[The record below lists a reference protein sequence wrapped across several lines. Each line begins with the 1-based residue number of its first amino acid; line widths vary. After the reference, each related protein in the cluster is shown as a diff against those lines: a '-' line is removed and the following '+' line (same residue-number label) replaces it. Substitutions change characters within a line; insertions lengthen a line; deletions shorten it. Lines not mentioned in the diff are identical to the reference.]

1 MLRLIGS
8 PAGLFIAIVCCLI
21 AAPTTVRAASTPIGF
36 VQVASA
42 TPQIATATVNVSYPA
57 AQTAGDMNVVVVG
70 WNDTTATIQ
79 TVNDSAGNIY
89 QLAIG
94 PTSGTA
100 LRQSIYYA
108 PNIIAGANTVTV
120 TFSQAAS
127 FPDVRVLEYQGVT
140 ALDVTAGAIGNS
152 ASASS
157 GAATTTS
164 ANELIFGANTV
175 ATTTQAAGDGFTSRI
190 ATAPDGDIA
199 LDKVVT
205 VTGSNSATSTL
216 SSAGA
221 WVMQMATFSADAGPV
236 SPPAPSPTVSR
247 VSPRRGTTT
256 GGTAVTITGTNFAA
270 GAAVMFGG
278 AAATSVAVVNNTTIT
293 AVTPAGSAGAV
304 TVTVTNPGSQSGS
317 LGSAFTYTA
326 SAVLPAPVFSVAA
339 GTYVTPQTVAISD
352 STPGATIYYTTDGT
366 TPTTSSTVYTAPIT
380 VSVTETIEAIAVET
394 GFTNSAATS
403 AAYTISPVLQTP
415 VFSVA
420 AGTYAT
426 AQTVALSDST
436 PGATIYYTTDGT
448 TPTTSSTVYT
458 APITVSVTETI
469 EAIAVETGFT
479 NSAVA
484 SAAYTISAVLPTP
497 TFSPAAGSYAAAQTV
512 TISDATAGTTI
523 YYTINGTTP
532 TTSSAVYGGPLT
544 VNSSETVKAIAV
556 KTNFTNSAVGT
567 AAYTITSGGT
577 TYVNYPSGGF
587 TPASLSLQGNAAV
600 VGGALQLTD
609 GGTGENRAAWFNTK
623 VPVQNFVTDFTFQQ
637 LNASADG
644 MTFTIQNSSIWTVGD
659 AGGGLG
665 YQDIPSSVG
674 VKFDLYNNAGEGN
687 DSTGLYTGGAAPTV
701 PSVDLSSAGIDL
713 HSGDLMQAH
722 MVYDGTN
729 LTMTLTDT
737 VTSATVTEVFPVNIP
752 NLVGGSTA
760 YVGFTGGTGGS
771 TATQNVLSWSY
782 VSGTQSSAGA
792 PAFSP
797 APGTYTTSQTVTISD
812 TTAGASIYYTT
823 DGTTPTTSSALY
835 SGPIAVSASLT
846 LEAIATATGFSD
858 SPVAAAAY
866 TISTV
871 LPTPTFSPVAG
882 SYTTAQTVTIS
893 DATAGTTIYYTTNGT
908 TPTTSSTLYS
918 GPITV
923 SASQTLEAIAVKTGF
938 TNSAVGT
945 AAYTISTV
953 LPTPTFS
960 PAAGSYTTA
969 QTVTISDA
977 TAGTTIYYTTNG
989 TTPTTSS
996 TLYSGPITVS
1006 ASQTLEAIA
1015 VKTGFTNSGVATAT
1029 YTINQQHEVDL
1040 TWDAPSSSS
1049 DPIEGYNVYRSP
1061 SGTSQFQLINSSID
1075 VQTIYVDS
1083 TVQSGLT
1090 YDYIVKSVDY
1100 SGVES
1105 VPSNQVTV
1113 TIP

>member
-1 MLRLIGS
+1 VDSCGNFPPWSDSRVPASFPLTCSDRWQLNLLYSGRRSQMLRLIGLR
-8 PAGLFIAIVCCLI
+8 AGLLVAAVCCLI
-21 AAPTTVRAASTPIGF
+21 AAATTVRAASTPISF

-42 TPQIATATVNVSYPA
+42 TPQIATTTVNVSYPE

-79 TVNDSAGNIY
+79 TVNDSAGNSY

-108 PNIIAGANTVTV
+108 PNIVAGANTVTV

-127 FPDVRVLEYQGVT
+127 FPDVRVLEYQGIT
-140 ALDVTAGAIGNS
+140 TLDVTAGASGNG

-205 VTGSNSATSTL
+205 ATGSNIATSTL

-221 WVMQMATFSADAGPV
+221 WVMQMATFSANVAPV

-247 VSPRRGTTT
+247 VSPRRGPTT

-270 GAAVMFGG
+270 GAVVMFGG
-278 AAATSVAVVNNTTIT
+278 TAATSVALVNSTTIT
-293 AVTPAGSAGAV
+293 AVTPAGSAGAA
-304 TVTVTNPGSQSGS
+304 TVTVINPGSQSGS

-339 GTYVTPQTVAISD
+339 GTYVTPQTVIISD

-366 TPTTSSTVYTAPIT
+366 TPTTSSTNYTGAIT
-380 VSVTETIEAIAVET
+380 VSVT
-394 GFTNSAATS
+394 
-403 AAYTISPVLQTP
+403 Q
-415 VFSVA
+415 
-420 AGTYAT
+420 
-426 AQTVALSDST
+426 
-436 PGATIYYTTDGT
+436 
-448 TPTTSSTVYT
+448 
-458 APITVSVTETI
+458 TI

-484 SAAYTISAVLPTP
+484 SAAYTISTVLPTP
-497 TFSPAAGSYAAAQTV
+497 TFSPAGGRYTAAQTV

-523 YYTINGTTP
+523 YYTTNGTMP
-532 TTSSAVYGGPLT
+532 TTSSAAYSGPIT
-544 VNSSETVKAIAV
+544 VNSSETVEAIAV
-556 KTNFTNSAVGT
+556 KTSFTNSMVGT
-567 AAYTITSGGT
+567 AAYTISSGGT
-577 TYVNYPSGGF
+577 TYINYASGGF

-623 VPVQNFVTDFTFQQ
+623 VPVQNFVTNFTFQQ

-644 MTFTIQNSSIWTVGD
+644 MTFTIQNSSIWALGD
-659 AGGGLG
+659 AGSGLG

-687 DSTGLYTGGAAPTV
+687 DSTGLYSGGAAPTV

-722 MVYDGTN
+722 IVYDGAN

-737 VTSATVTEVFPVNIP
+737 VTSATVTEVFPVDIP
-752 NLVGGSTA
+752 SLVGASTA
-760 YVGFTGGTGGS
+760 YVGFTGGTGGLA
-771 TATQNVLSWSY
+771 ATQNVLSWSY
-782 VSGTQSSAGA
+782 VSGTQSSAA
-792 PAFSP
+792 TPTFSP
-797 APGTYTTSQTVTISD
+797 AAGTYTTAQTVTIRD
-812 TTAGASIYYTT
+812 ATGGASIYYTT
-823 DGTTPTTSSALY
+823 DGTTPTTSSTLY
-835 SGPIAVSASLT
+835 SGPIMVSTSQT
-846 LEAIATATGFSD
+846 LQAIATATGFSV
-858 SPVAAAAY
+858 SPVATAAY
-866 TISTV
+866 TISAV
-871 LPTPTFSPVAG
+871 LPAPTFSVAAG
-882 SYTTAQTVTIS
+882 NYLTTQTVIIS
-893 DATAGTTIYYTTNGT
+893 DSTAGTTIYYTTDGTTPTASSTRYTGAITVSVTQTIEAIAVEAGFTNSTVASAFYTISSVLQTPVFSVAAGTYATAQTVALSDPHAGVTIYYTTDGT
-908 TPTTSSTLYS
+908 TPTTSSTVYTA
-918 GPITV
+918 PITV
-923 SASQTLEAIAVKTGF
+923 STTETLEAIAVEAGF
-938 TNSAVGT
+938 TNSA
-945 AAYTISTV
+945 I
-953 LPTPTFS
+953 
-960 PAAGSYTTA
+960 
-969 QTVTISDA
+969 
-977 TAGTTIYYTTNG
+977 
-989 TTPTTSS
+989 
-996 TLYSGPITVS
+996 
-1006 ASQTLEAIA
+1006 
-1015 VKTGFTNSGVATAT
+1015 ATAT